1 MGPFIIIALIILLI
15 LIVISVFAYPLIC
28 ANIAIAS
35 KRFNGIVTGFLLLI
49 TIALYLFA
57 CTTLEDSFDNWC
69 YSVYAGI
76 VLTPIFLYF
85 GTGLEEP
92 GRWPDSGEKAQHNK
106 ITIPVLTF
114 LTSSLFTIEGVLRM
128 AHSNSVHRILNY
140 GWGEPDTDS
149 YRFYYE
155 EFHYAG
161 SLLFFVSLFS
171 ALIIGVT
178 FFSSYKEYRR
188 KQVVEAEKKS
198 RIEREVNE
206 VTQNLKADSD
216 LFMSFESQQIDE
228 ALQYYYAFCQKI
240 IAALESSDEK
250 AKYTFGYCAFNNLE
264 SPFKVLMLTN
274 SSRCCY
280 FYPMGIVFK
289 NQKDSYKYVQNVTT
303 TVLLRTEQKN
313 MSKPLPYDVRPI
325 RQYWLHSCRDG
336 SPDLR
341 YNYNPKTYVYE
352 YANLNVAELI
362 LHVFRLNT
370 AKEVVS
376 AYNKMYSYISELKQQ
391 KHHEKKNPLSE
402 EKPTTFNAITEKK
415 ESITKV
421 ERQVETKTA
430 KQHVAIDNPKTL
442 EECFSVIILK
452 RGTNIL
458 KDDKLVGLISSY
470 KDVDISEYKD
480 VLERMVS
487 DNFLYQFTETGKQND
502 FALYNL
508 CSSFARQNKVNAQK
522 VLFITQALVNAIK
535 TNSKNQ
541 D

>member
-15 LIVISVFAYPLIC
+15 LIVISVFAYPIIC

-57 CTTLEDSFDNWC
+57 CTSLEDSLDNWC

-76 VLTPIFLYF
+76 VLTPIFLYI

-92 GRWPDSGEKAQHNK
+92 SKWLESGEKAQHSK
-106 ITIPVLTF
+106 ITIPILTL

-128 AHSNSVHRILNY
+128 AHSYSVHRLLNY
-140 GWGEPDTDS
+140 GWGDPDS

-171 ALIIGVT
+171 ALIIGAS
-178 FFSSYKEYRR
+178 FYSSYKENRR
-188 KQVVEAEKKS
+188 KLVVEAEMKS

-206 VTQNLKADSD
+206 ITQNLKADSD
-216 LFMSFESQQIDE
+216 LLMTFESQQIDE
-228 ALQYYYAFCQKI
+228 ALQYYNAFCQKI

-250 AKYTFGYCAFNNLE
+250 TKYTFRYNAFNNQE
-264 SPFKVLMLTN
+264 TSYKVLMLTN
-274 SSRCCY
+274 SSSY
-280 FYPMGIVFK
+280 YYYYPMGIVFK
-289 NQKDSYKYVQNVTT
+289 NQKDSYKYIPNVTT

-325 RQYWLHSCRDG
+325 RQSWLHSCRDG

-352 YANLNVAELI
+352 YGILRVAELI
-362 LHVFRLNT
+362 LHVFHINT
-370 AKEVVS
+370 AKDVVS
-376 AYNKMYSYISELKQQ
+376 AYNKMYSHISQLIQQ
-391 KHHEKKNPLSE
+391 KHHEKMNALSE
-402 EKPTTFNAITEKK
+402 KKVHASIIMPDKK
-415 ESITKV
+415 EYITK
-421 ERQVETKTA
+421 A
-430 KQHVAIDNPKTL
+430 KQPKDNIKAKLHIGIENPRNL
-442 EECFSVIILK
+442 EECFSIMILIHGMDILK
-452 RGTNIL
+452 N
-458 KDDKLVGLISSY
+458 KELVTIISSY
-470 KDVDISEYKD
+470 RDVDVSEYKD
-480 VLERMVS
+480 VLDVMVC
-487 DNFLYQFTETGKQND
+487 DNFLYQFIDPRKQND

-508 CSSFARQNKVNAQK
+508 SCSFARQKKLNAQR
-522 VLFITQALVNAIK
+522 VLFITQTLVTAIK
-535 TNSKNQ
+535 KNKQ
-541 D
+541 